1 MSQLRKSISKQALAW
16 TAVFALVLSVLPY
29 TVADQ
34 NSDEY
39 FESWSYELSDTDGDN
54 QDDTVIFTFDVDT
67 NVSDYA
73 DVQVNMDVIDAN
85 GNYVGG
91 ESDEYEIYWTEN
103 DTFQMEW
110 FVDDC
115 YDEDD
120 DGCEAP
126 YDFSFALYEIDDNGY
141 YYYEDNF
148 NETDIWLNQTTIIP
162 EGIVQVENGVFSDD
176 IDGYHNDIAF
186 FAHMEDYEISNVTI
200 ELERKVGT
208 QWIDVGSDETNEEG
222 ELYFKNMTSGEYRWF
237 ATYEGDSIDA
247 QSHTFVFYSP
257 TSDENI
263 GHVGI
268 MDDVDGD
275 DDFDDFVFY
284 RLIGNGS
291 GDNWYVD
298 DGVYVEL
305 FHAENNTLY
314 EEDGGDGSDEVLMF
328 NDVPE
333 GNYTFNMYNESSD
346 GDLLQ
351 SGWMHSYGSL
361 NTNYGEYFESWS
373 DHTSDT
379 NGDGVANNI
388 FVEYNPDTECNC
400 TVDIMVSY
408 EIYDADTGM
417 YMDYESEDH
426 EINGTEV
433 DEFETDVFY
442 APRDSNYTFE
452 FYLYDISGDNWNYED
467 NFSFTVYLECDS
479 SNVTCDSDEYFESWS
494 YHTNDTNG
502 NGIANNLYVAYNP
515 DTDCNCSVDI
525 EVSFYAINENG
536 DYQYGDYYDHN
547 ITGTEVD
554 NFTTDIFYPSEDAN
568 YTFYFTLYDNNW
580 NFEDEF
586 NFTVY
591 LECDTEDENSNCDYD
606 EWFEDWDYVTED
618 TDDDNLDDTIIIDF
632 DPNTECD
639 CEMDVLVYLDVYQNS
654 SGNFVD
660 YENEEFTINRTDQ
673 VYFDMDWT
681 SHNSSSYDFA
691 VYIYDDEW
699 NFEDSFWIRNV
710 YLYQTSGAGG
720 PGDDDEYFDWFDIYL
735 YDYDED
741 GYNDTI
747 EFDYDP
753 DTTCDCY
760 VNITTYFDFYD
771 NQTGNF
777 VDSFDVED
785 EIYGEDNDYFYDA
798 WSPSYNGTFDVI
810 VRLYDE
816 NDYLEDEER
825 FDNVQL
831 NVRSEN
837 NNGEDYYFSDWDYY
851 VEDSEVIFIGY
862 DPDTSC
868 NCYEEVRVEIEVY
881 DSQSNDFVDY
891 MDDYHDI
898 YNDDYDWFE
907 QEWSAPYNG
916 SFEFYVYLV
925 YEDNIED
932 SFSLDSIYL
941 NESHDDDSHS
951 NNGIAHLAYILPLDE
966 DEHVNDFVGMVSLDN
981 EVFFE
986 ISYEGNVVESGY
998 SEDGMWSVSN
1008 LQEGWYEFEIKENDN
1023 EDENTMHFQSGS
1035 FYSYGDNSHDSSDIV
1050 NVGIAVGLD
1059 ENLEGD
1065 LELECDAGPCD
1076 DVGIIAYIGDPDDGG
1091 VQDIDFDIFQWNS
1104 EEGNWDYYV
1113 TLATNESGMDMH
1125 HDTPC
1130 GEYMWMSE
1138 LNGNEADGIFE
1149 VHANCDSDRRAWF
1162 DYVEYILYDEDDD
1175 NLEDYISI
1183 DYAITV
1189 ECSDCE
1195 YMDLLLILD
1204 VVNQDNEMVVTF
1216 EEYFPLE
1223 PSDTSFITFAWHNN
1237 ISDEEYTFLSTL
1249 EYLVDGD
1256 TDGEILVQ
1264 DGAEETFFLAIF
1276 NDEPDF
1282 TIEDVTGRDMVFE
1295 GQNIE
1300 FEVVFQGPDDVKVTW
1315 SMGDGI
1321 TYEDTRKVFH
1331 TYQDSGN
1338 FEIVIHAHDG
1348 STSVE
1353 ESFQIN
1359 VRNMNPTILNIMMD
1373 ETVNEGDELSFNVQ
1387 YQDVPLDM
1395 DDISVR
1401 WIFPDGILEGNFVQY
1416 TFEDDGEFLISVEV
1430 KDDDGGSTMEQRM
1443 VTVQNV
1449 APIFTEFA
1457 LPSQGEQGV
1466 AMDFRVSA
1474 TDPGDDTITYTF
1486 DFGDGTALLITQN
1499 GNASHK
1505 FASGDTFEIVI
1516 CAIDEDGGETCR
1528 TEVIP
1533 VALLE
1538 EIEESGLPGFGFLG
1552 VISALGAITLLRRRT
1567 H

>member
-1 MSQLRKSISKQALAW
+1 MSQNRNSISKQILAL
-16 TAVFALVLSVLPY
+16 TAVFALVLSILPY
-29 TVADQ
+29 SVADQ
-34 NSDEY
+34 TSDEY
-39 FESWSYELSDTDGDN
+39 FESWSYELSDTDGDD
-54 QDDTVIFTFDVDT
+54 QYDTVIFTFDVDT

-73 DVQVNMDVIDAN
+73 EVEVNMNVIDAN

-91 ESDEYEIYWTEN
+91 ENEDYEIYWTEN

-115 YDEDD
+115 YEEDD

-148 NETDIWLNQTTIIP
+148 SEADIWLNETTIIP
-162 EGIVQVENGVFSDD
+162 EGVMQIENAVLADD
-176 IDGYHNDIAF
+176 IDGYHNDILF

-208 QWIDVGSDETNEEG
+208 QWVDVGDEDTDEDG
-222 ELYFKNMTSGEYRWF
+222 EASFKNMSSGEYRWSG
-237 ATYEGDSIDA
+237 TYDGETIDA
-247 QSHTFVFYSP
+247 LSHTFVFYGP
-257 TSDENI
+257 TSGQNM
-263 GHVGI
+263 GHVAVAG
-268 MDDVDGD
+268 DYDNDG
-275 DDFDDFVFY
+275 DFDDFGFA
-284 RLIGNGS
+284 RLHGNS
-291 GDNWYVD
+291 SEPEFN

-305 FHAENNTLY
+305 LYEGNNTLY
-314 EEDGGDGSDEVLMF
+314 AEKGGDGNEDLLMF
-328 NDVPE
+328 NDVHE
-333 GNYTFNMYNESSD
+333 GNYTFSMYNGSSS

-373 DHTSDT
+373 KYTTDT

-417 YMDYESEDH
+417 YIAFEDEEH

-467 NFSFTVYLECDS
+467 NFSFTVYLECDTT
-479 SNVTCDSDEYFESWS
+479 NVTCDSDEYFESWS

-525 EVSFYAINENG
+525 EVSFYAISENG

-554 NFTTDIFYPSEDAN
+554 NFTTDSFYPSEDAN

-606 EWFEDWDYVTED
+606 EWFEDWDHTTED
-618 TDDDNLDDTIIIDF
+618 QDEDNLDDTIIIEF

-639 CEMDVLVYLDVYQNS
+639 CELDIQVSMSVYYNS
-654 SGNFVD
+654 SSSFAGNEFD
-660 YENEEFTINRTDQ
+660 SFTINGTQ
-673 VYFDMDWT
+673 VDNFDLEWT
-681 SHNSSSYDFA
+681 SSNSSSYDFY
-691 VYIYDDEW
+691 VYMYDDEW
-699 NFEDSFWIRNV
+699 NFEDSFWIYDV

-720 PGDDDEYFDWFDIYL
+720 PGDEDEYFDWV
-735 YDYDED
+735 YDYLFDADDD

-747 EFDYDP
+747 GFDYDP

-760 VNITTYFDFYD
+760 INITTYFDFYD

-777 VDSFDVED
+777 VDSFNVED
-785 EIYGEDNDYFYDA
+785 EIYGEDNDYFYDD

-810 VRLYDE
+810 VRLYDGDE
-816 NDYLEDEER
+816 YLEDEER

-831 NVRSEN
+831 NIRSESN
-837 NNGEDYYFSDWDYY
+837 DSDEWFFNHGYE
-851 VEDSEVIFIGY
+851 VESSDIEIRY

-868 NCYEEVRVEIEVY
+868 DCEVRVWVY
-881 DSQSNDFVDY
+881 IDVYQGNDKIDTISEDY
-891 MDDYHDI
+891 YI
-898 YNDDYDWFE
+898 TSEY
-907 QEWSAPYNG
+907 G
-916 SFEFYVYLV
+916 
-925 YEDNIED
+925 D
-932 SFSLDSIYL
+932 SFSQSWSADDEDYYDFYVVLFDGEDGPDNYEDDFWINDVYLGDDGKNNDS
-941 NESHDDDSHS
+941 D
-951 NNGIAHLAYILPLDE
+951 NGIAHLAYIATTDE
-966 DEHVNDFVGMVSLDN
+966 DEYVNDFVGIVSSEN
-981 EVFFE
+981 EAFFE
-986 ISYEGNVVESGY
+986 ISYEDNVVESGY
-998 SEDGMWSVSN
+998 SEDGIWFVEN
-1008 LQEGWYEFEIKENDN
+1008 LQEGWYDFQVMENDY
-1023 EDENTMHFQSGS
+1023 DEQAMHFQSGS
-1035 FYSYGDNSHDSSDIV
+1035 FYSYGNNSHNSSDIV
-1050 NVGIAVGLD
+1050 NVGIVVGID
-1059 ENLEGD
+1059 ENYEGEFD
-1065 LELECDAGPCD
+1065 LECDSGPCD
-1076 DVGIIAYIGDPDDGG
+1076 DIGIIAYIGDPDSGG
-1091 VQDIDFDIFQWNS
+1091 VENISFDIYQWNS
-1104 EEGNWDYYV
+1104 EEEHYDYYV
-1113 TLATNESGMDMH
+1113 TLVTNESGIDVH

-1130 GEYMWMSE
+1130 GEYMWMAE
-1138 LNGNEADGIFE
+1138 LNGNEASGLFD
-1149 VHANCDSDRRAWF
+1149 VHANCNANYRAWF
-1162 DYVEYILYDEDDD
+1162 DYFEYYIYDEDDD
-1175 NLEDYISI
+1175 NHDDTIYVDYSI
-1183 DYAITV
+1183 NA
-1189 ECSDCE
+1189 ECSNCE

-1204 VVNQDNEMVVTF
+1204 VYNQDYEMVFTF
-1216 EEYFPLE
+1216 EEYFSIG
-1223 PSDTSFITFAWHNN
+1223 PSDSDFISFMWQNN
-1237 ISDEEYTFLSTL
+1237 ISDGNYTFHSIL
-1249 EYLVDGD
+1249 EHLVD
-1256 TDGEILVQ
+1256 DGEVTVQ
-1264 DGAEETFFLAIF
+1264 DSTEETFFLAIF
-1276 NDEPDF
+1276 NYEPDF
-1282 TIEDVTGRDMVFE
+1282 TIEDVTGRDVVFE
-1295 GQNIE
+1295 GQNVQYEAII
-1300 FEVVFQGPDDVKVTW
+1300 QGSNDVIVDW
-1315 SMGDGI
+1315 DMGDGTI
-1321 TYEDTRKVFH
+1321 YEDALKVFH
-1331 TYQDSGN
+1331 TYQDSGTY
-1338 FEIVIHAHDG
+1338 EIAIFVFDENNYA
-1348 STSVE
+1348 E
-1353 ESFQIN
+1353 EYFPIY

-1373 ETVNEGDELSFNVQ
+1373 DIVNEGDEVSFNVQ
-1387 YQDVPLDM
+1387 YEDVPLDM
-1395 DDISVR
+1395 ADISVR
-1401 WIFPDGILEGNFVQY
+1401 WIFPDGVFEDNFVQY
-1416 TFEDDGEFLISVEV
+1416 TFADDGEFLISVEI
-1430 KDDDGGSTMEQRM
+1430 KDDDGGTTVEQRM

-1466 AMDFRVSA
+1466 AMDFRISA

-1486 DFGDGTALLITQN
+1486 DFGDGTAKLITQD
-1499 GNASHK
+1499 GNVSHK
-1505 FASGDTFEIVI
+1505 YASGDTFEIII

-1538 EIEESGLPGFGFLG
+1538 QIEDSGLPGFGFLG

>member
-1 MSQLRKSISKQALAW
+1 MSQLRKSIGKQVLVW

-34 NSDEY
+34 SSNEY
-39 FESWSYELSDTDGDN
+39 FESWSYELLDTDGDD
-54 QDDTVIFTFDVDT
+54 QDDTVIFTFDPNT
-67 NVSDYA
+67 NVSDYV
-73 DVQVNMDVIDAN
+73 DVEVNMNVRDSD

-91 ESDEYEIYWTEN
+91 DNEDYEIYWTEE
-103 DTFQMEW
+103 DSFEMEW

-115 YDEDD
+115 DD
-120 DGCEAP
+120 WDSDCEGP
-126 YDFSFALYEIDDNGY
+126 FNFEFYLYENINGY
-141 YYYEDNF
+141 TYLEDNF
-148 NETDIWLNQTTIIP
+148 TESNISLFETTIIP

-186 FAHMEDYEISNVTI
+186 LAHMEDYEISNVTI
-200 ELERKVGT
+200 ELERKVGI
-208 QWIDVGSDETNEEG
+208 QWVDVGSDETNEEG
-222 ELYFKNMTSGEYRWF
+222 ELFFKNVTSGEYRWF

-247 QSHTFVFYSP
+247 ESHTFVFYSP
-257 TSDENI
+257 NSDENI
-263 GHVGI
+263 GHVGL
-268 MDDVDGD
+268 MDDSDGD

-284 RLIGNGS
+284 RVIGNS
-291 GDNWYVD
+291 SDWNVD

-314 EEDGGDGSDEVLMF
+314 EEDGGDGGDEVLMF

-373 DHTSDT
+373 NHTTDT

-408 EIYDADTGM
+408 NIYDADTGM
-417 YMDYESEDH
+417 FMDYESEDH
-426 EINGTEV
+426 EINSTEV

-452 FYLYDISGDNWNYED
+452 FYLYDTSGDNWNYED

-479 SNVTCDSDEYFESWS
+479 TNVTCDSDEYFESWS

-502 NGIANNLYVAYNP
+502 NGIGNNLYVEYNP
-515 DTDCNCSVDI
+515 DTDCNCSLDI
-525 EVSFYAINENG
+525 EVSYYATNDNG
-536 DYQYGDYYDHN
+536 DYQYGDYHEHN
-547 ITGTEVD
+547 ITGTEID

-785 EIYGEDNDYFYDA
+785 EIYGEDNDYFYDE

-816 NDYLEDEER
+816 NEYLEDEER

-881 DSQSNDFVDY
+881 DSQNNEYIDY
-891 MDDYHDI
+891 IDDYHDI

-916 SFEFYVYLV
+916 SFDFYVYLV
-925 YEDNIED
+925 YEDNTED
-932 SFSLDSIYL
+932 DFFIDSIYL
-941 NESHDDDSHS
+941 NESHDGGSHS
-951 NNGIAHLAYILPLDE
+951 NNGIAHLAYILSLDE
-966 DEHVNDFVGMVSLDN
+966 DEYVNDFIGIVSSDN

-986 ISYEGNVVESGY
+986 VLYDGDIIESGY
-998 SEDGMWSVSN
+998 SEGGMWIVDN
-1008 LQEGWYEFEIKENDN
+1008 LQEGWYDFYITDDND
-1023 EDENTMHFQSGS
+1023 EDHMMHFQSGS
-1035 FYSYGDNSHDSSDIV
+1035 FYSFGNNSHNSSDIV
-1050 NVGIAVGLD
+1050 NVGIAVGVD
-1059 ENLEGD
+1059 EDFEGD
-1065 LELECDAGPCD
+1065 LDLECDAGPCD

-1091 VQDIDFDIFQWNS
+1091 VEDINFDVFYWNS
-1104 EEGNWDYYV
+1104 EEEEWEYYV
-1113 TLATNESGMDMH
+1113 TLATNESGMGIH

-1130 GEYMWMSE
+1130 GEYMWMAE
-1138 LNGNEADGIFE
+1138 LNGNEANGRFD
-1149 VHANCDSDRRAWF
+1149 VHANCESNEYAWF
-1162 DYVEYILYDEDDD
+1162 VDLVYDIDDTDGNDYEDT
-1175 NLEDYISI
+1175 IM
-1183 DYAITV
+1183 ITYSLAT
-1189 ECSDCE
+1189 SDCGDCE
-1195 YMDLLLILD
+1195 MDLLLILD
-1204 VVNQDNEMVVTF
+1204 IFDENNNLIDTLEQYFRLPSNEYM
-1216 EEYFPLE
+1216 
-1223 PSDTSFITFAWHNN
+1223 DISFVWTNHYGEGNYNFQ
-1237 ISDEEYTFLSTL
+1237 SML

-1256 TDGEILVQ
+1256 TDGEIRAE
-1264 DGAEETFFLAIF
+1264 DGDYVEFYLDMFVS
-1276 NDEPDF
+1276 EPGIS
-1282 TIEDVTGRDMVFE
+1282 IEDVTGRDMVFE

-1300 FEVVFQGPDDVKVTW
+1300 YEVVIQGPDGMKVNW
-1315 SMGDGI
+1315 SMGDGT
-1321 TYEDTRKVFH
+1321 TYQDTRKVFH

-1338 FEIVIHAHDG
+1338 YEILIHAHDG
-1348 STSVE
+1348 SSFVE
-1353 ESFQIN
+1353 AYFQIN
-1359 VRNMNPTILNIMMD
+1359 VRNMNPTIVNIMMD
-1373 ETVNEGDELSFNVQ
+1373 QTVNEGDDVSFNVQ
-1387 YQDVPLDM
+1387 YQDVPMDM

-1449 APIFTEFA
+1449 APVFTEFA

>member
-1 MSQLRKSISKQALAW
+1 MSQNRNLISKQALAW

-39 FESWSYELSDTDGDN
+39 FESWSYELLDADGDN

-73 DVQVNMDVIDAN
+73 EVEVNMNVIDAN

-91 ESDEYEIYWTEN
+91 EYEDYEIYWTEN

-115 YDEDD
+115 YEEDD

-126 YDFSFALYEIDDNGY
+126 YDFSFTLYEIDDNGY

-148 NETDIWLNQTTIIP
+148 SEADIWLNETTIIP
-162 EGIVQVENGVFSDD
+162 EGVMQIENAVLADD
-176 IDGYHNDIAF
+176 IDGYHNDILF

-208 QWIDVGSDETNEEG
+208 QWVDVGDEDTDEDG
-222 ELYFKNMTSGEYRWF
+222 EASFKNMSSGEYRWSG
-237 ATYEGDSIDA
+237 TYDGETIDA
-247 QSHTFVFYSP
+247 LSHTFVFYGP
-257 TSDENI
+257 TSSQNV
-263 GHVGI
+263 GHVAITG
-268 MDDVDGD
+268 DYDNDG
-275 DDFDDFVFY
+275 DFDDFGFA
-284 RLIGNGS
+284 RLHGNS
-291 GDNWYVD
+291 SEPEFN

-305 FHAENNTLY
+305 LYEGNNTLY
-314 EEDGGDGSDEVLMF
+314 AEKGGDGNEDLLMF
-328 NDVPE
+328 NDVHE
-333 GNYTFNMYNESSD
+333 GNYTFNMYNGSSD

-408 EIYDADTGM
+408 EIYDEDIGM
-417 YMDYESEDH
+417 FIDFEDEYH

-525 EVSFYAINENG
+525 EVSFYAISENG
-536 DYQYGDYYDHN
+536 DYQYGDYYVHN

-554 NFTTDIFYPSEDAN
+554 NFTTDSFYPSEDAN

-606 EWFEDWDYVTED
+606 EWFEDWDYETED
-618 TDDDNLDDTIIIDF
+618 TDEDNLDDTIVIDF

-639 CEMDVLVYLDVYQNS
+639 CEMDVLVYVDVYQNS

-660 YENEEFTINRTDQ
+660 YENEGFTINGTDQ

-681 SHNSSSYDFA
+681 SPNSTSYDFY

-720 PGDDDEYFDWFDIYL
+720 PGDDDEYFDYFYHYIY
-735 YDYDED
+735 DADED
-741 GYNDTI
+741 GNNDTI
-747 EFDYDP
+747 DYFYDP

-760 VNITTYFDFYD
+760 INVTTYFDVYD
-771 NQTGNF
+771 NGTGEWI
-777 VDSFDVED
+777 DSEKFNHT
-785 EIYGEDNDYFYDA
+785 IYNDDDDDFYHY
-798 WSPSYNGTFDVI
+798 WEPWYNGTFDFSI
-810 VRLYDE
+810 KLYDE
-816 NDYLEDEER
+816 DGNIEDEEHYAH
-825 FDNVQL
+825 VEL
-831 NVRSEN
+831 HVRSESN
-837 NNGEDYYFSDWDYY
+837 QTGEDVDEWFGDVDHRVDRDLLEIGFNPNTEFEGYTNVSIQINIYRDDGTGML
-851 VEDSEVIFIGY
+851 EDTISAL
-862 DPDTSC
+862 
-868 NCYEEVRVEIEVY
+868 
-881 DSQSNDFVDY
+881 
-891 MDDYHDI
+891 I
-898 YNDDYDWFE
+898 YSDDYDWIEYNWTAYEAGYYYFE
-907 QEWSAPYNG
+907 LRLFDENNNLEEEYYSDDIFLKG
-916 SFEFYVYLV
+916 
-925 YEDNIED
+925 
-932 SFSLDSIYL
+932 
-941 NESHDDDSHS
+941 NES
-951 NNGIAHLAYILPLDE
+951 
-966 DEHVNDFVGMVSLDN
+966 DN
-981 EVFFE
+981 
-986 ISYEGNVVESGY
+986 
-998 SEDGMWSVSN
+998 
-1008 LQEGWYEFEIKENDN
+1008 Q
-1023 EDENTMHFQSGS
+1023 
-1035 FYSYGDNSHDSSDIV
+1035 
-1050 NVGIAVGLD
+1050 
-1059 ENLEGD
+1059 
-1065 LELECDAGPCD
+1065 
-1076 DVGIIAYIGDPDDGG
+1076 
-1091 VQDIDFDIFQWNS
+1091 
-1104 EEGNWDYYV
+1104 
-1113 TLATNESGMDMH
+1113 
-1125 HDTPC
+1125 
-1130 GEYMWMSE
+1130 
-1138 LNGNEADGIFE
+1138 
-1149 VHANCDSDRRAWF
+1149 AWF
-1162 DYVEYILYDEDDD
+1162 DSLTYTVTDADGDEKNDKVFVDYTVKAEC
-1175 NLEDYISI
+1175 ED
-1183 DYAITV
+1183 
-1189 ECSDCE
+1189 E
-1195 YMDLLLILD
+1195 MQLLLILD
-1204 VVNQDNEMVVTF
+1204 IFDQDLVMIDTF
-1216 EEYFPLE
+1216 EEYFILQNNEILE
-1223 PSDTSFITFAWHNN
+1223 LSFTWENNHSEEDITFF
-1237 ISDEEYTFLSTL
+1237 SVL

-1256 TDGEILVQ
+1256 TDGEIIVQ
-1264 DGAEETFFLAIF
+1264 DSSNTSFYLGVFDKAAAFY
-1276 NDEPDF
+1276 
-1282 TIEDVTGRDMVFE
+1282 IEDVTGREMVFE

-1300 FEVVFQGPDDVKVTW
+1300 FEVVFQGPDDVKVNW

-1359 VRNMNPTILNIMMD
+1359 VINMNPTILNIMMD

-1449 APIFTEFA
+1449 APVFTEFA

>member
-1 MSQLRKSISKQALAW
+1 MSQNRNSISKQILAL
-16 TAVFALVLSVLPY
+16 TAVFALVLSILPY
-29 TVADQ
+29 SVADQ
-34 NSDEY
+34 TSDEY
-39 FESWSYELSDTDGDN
+39 FESWSYELSDTDGDD
-54 QDDTVIFTFDVDT
+54 QYDTVIFTFDVDT

-73 DVQVNMDVIDAN
+73 EVEVNMNVIDAN

-91 ESDEYEIYWTEN
+91 ENEDYEIYWTEN

-115 YDEDD
+115 YEEDD

-148 NETDIWLNQTTIIP
+148 SEADIWLNETTIIP
-162 EGIVQVENGVFSDD
+162 EGVMQIENAVLADD
-176 IDGYHNDIAF
+176 IDGYHNDILF

-208 QWIDVGSDETNEEG
+208 QWVDVGDEDTDEDG
-222 ELYFKNMTSGEYRWF
+222 EASFKNMSSGEYRWSG
-237 ATYEGDSIDA
+237 TYDGETIDA
-247 QSHTFVFYSP
+247 LSHTFVFYGP
-257 TSDENI
+257 TSGQNM
-263 GHVGI
+263 GHVAVAG
-268 MDDVDGD
+268 DYDNDG
-275 DDFDDFVFY
+275 DFDDFGFA
-284 RLIGNGS
+284 RLHGNS
-291 GDNWYVD
+291 SEPEFN

-305 FHAENNTLY
+305 LYEGNNTLY
-314 EEDGGDGSDEVLMF
+314 AEKGGDGNEDLLMF
-328 NDVPE
+328 NDVHE
-333 GNYTFNMYNESSD
+333 GNYTFSMYNGSSS

-373 DHTSDT
+373 KYTTDT

-417 YMDYESEDH
+417 YIAFEDEEH

-467 NFSFTVYLECDS
+467 NFSFTVYLECDTT
-479 SNVTCDSDEYFESWS
+479 NVTCDSDEYFESWS

-525 EVSFYAINENG
+525 EVSFYAISENG

-554 NFTTDIFYPSEDAN
+554 NFTTDSFYPSEDAN

-606 EWFEDWDYVTED
+606 EWFEDWDHTTED
-618 TDDDNLDDTIIIDF
+618 QDEDNLDDTIIIEF

-639 CEMDVLVYLDVYQNS
+639 CELDIQVSMSVYYNS
-654 SGNFVD
+654 SSSFAGNEFD
-660 YENEEFTINRTDQ
+660 SFTINGTQ
-673 VYFDMDWT
+673 VDNFDLEWT
-681 SHNSSSYDFA
+681 SSNSSSYDFY
-691 VYIYDDEW
+691 VYMYDDEW
-699 NFEDSFWIRNV
+699 NFEDSFWIYDV
-710 YLYQTSGAGG
+710 YLYQKSGAGG
-720 PGDDDEYFDWFDIYL
+720 PGDEDEYFDWV
-735 YDYDED
+735 YDYLFDADDD

-747 EFDYDP
+747 GFDYDP

-760 VNITTYFDFYD
+760 INITTYFDFYD

-777 VDSFDVED
+777 VDSFNVED
-785 EIYGEDNDYFYDA
+785 EIYGEDNDYFYDD

-810 VRLYDE
+810 VRLYDGDE
-816 NDYLEDEER
+816 YLEDEER

-831 NVRSEN
+831 NIRSESN
-837 NNGEDYYFSDWDYY
+837 DSDEWFFNHGYE
-851 VEDSEVIFIGY
+851 VESSDIEIRY

-868 NCYEEVRVEIEVY
+868 DCEVRVWVY
-881 DSQSNDFVDY
+881 IDVYQGNDKIDTISEDY
-891 MDDYHDI
+891 YI
-898 YNDDYDWFE
+898 TSEY
-907 QEWSAPYNG
+907 G
-916 SFEFYVYLV
+916 
-925 YEDNIED
+925 D
-932 SFSLDSIYL
+932 SFSQSWSADDEDYYDFYVVLFDGEDGPDNYEDDFWINDVYLGDDGNNNDS
-941 NESHDDDSHS
+941 D
-951 NNGIAHLAYILPLDE
+951 NGIAHLAYIATTDE
-966 DEHVNDFVGMVSLDN
+966 DEYVNDFVGIVSSEN
-981 EVFFE
+981 EAFFE
-986 ISYEGNVVESGY
+986 ISYEDNVVESGY
-998 SEDGMWSVSN
+998 SEDGIWFVEN
-1008 LQEGWYEFEIKENDN
+1008 LQEGWYDFQVMENDY
-1023 EDENTMHFQSGS
+1023 DEQAMHFQSGS
-1035 FYSYGDNSHDSSDIV
+1035 FYSYGNNSHNSSDIV
-1050 NVGIAVGLD
+1050 NVGIVVGID
-1059 ENLEGD
+1059 ENYEGEFD
-1065 LELECDAGPCD
+1065 LECDSGPCD
-1076 DVGIIAYIGDPDDGG
+1076 DIGIIAYIGDPDSGG
-1091 VQDIDFDIFQWNS
+1091 VENISFDIYQWNS
-1104 EEGNWDYYV
+1104 EEEHYDYYV
-1113 TLATNESGMDMH
+1113 TLVTNESGIDVH

-1130 GEYMWMSE
+1130 GEYMWMAE
-1138 LNGNEADGIFE
+1138 LNGNEASGLFD
-1149 VHANCDSDRRAWF
+1149 VHANCNANYRAWF
-1162 DYVEYILYDEDDD
+1162 DYFEYYIYDEDDD
-1175 NLEDYISI
+1175 NHDDTIYVDYSI
-1183 DYAITV
+1183 NA
-1189 ECSDCE
+1189 ECSNCE

-1204 VVNQDNEMVVTF
+1204 VYNQDYEMVFTF
-1216 EEYFPLE
+1216 EEYFSIG
-1223 PSDTSFITFAWHNN
+1223 PSDSDFISFMWQNN
-1237 ISDEEYTFLSTL
+1237 ISDGNYTFHSIL
-1249 EYLVDGD
+1249 EHLVD
-1256 TDGEILVQ
+1256 DGEVTVQ
-1264 DGAEETFFLAIF
+1264 DSTEETFFLAIF
-1276 NDEPDF
+1276 NYEPDF
-1282 TIEDVTGRDMVFE
+1282 TIEDVTGRDVVFE
-1295 GQNIE
+1295 GQNVQYEAII
-1300 FEVVFQGPDDVKVTW
+1300 QGSNDVIVDW
-1315 SMGDGI
+1315 DMGDGTI
-1321 TYEDTRKVFH
+1321 YEDALKVFH
-1331 TYQDSGN
+1331 TYQDSGTY
-1338 FEIVIHAHDG
+1338 EIAIFVFDENNYA
-1348 STSVE
+1348 E
-1353 ESFQIN
+1353 EYFPIY

-1373 ETVNEGDELSFNVQ
+1373 DIVNEGDEVSFNVQ
-1387 YQDVPLDM
+1387 YEDVPLDM
-1395 DDISVR
+1395 ADISVR
-1401 WIFPDGILEGNFVQY
+1401 WIFPDGVFEDNFVQY
-1416 TFEDDGEFLISVEV
+1416 TFADDGEFLISVEI
-1430 KDDDGGSTMEQRM
+1430 KDDDGGTTVEQRM

-1466 AMDFRVSA
+1466 AMDFRISA

-1486 DFGDGTALLITQN
+1486 DFGDGTAKLITQD
-1499 GNASHK
+1499 GNVSHK
-1505 FASGDTFEIVI
+1505 YASGDTFEIII

-1538 EIEESGLPGFGFLG
+1538 QIEDSGLPGFGFLG

>member
-1 MSQLRKSISKQALAW
+1 MSQNRNSISKQILAW
-16 TAVFALVLSVLPY
+16 TAVFALVLSILPY
-29 TVADQ
+29 SVADQ
-34 NSDEY
+34 TSDEY
-39 FESWSYELSDTDGDN
+39 FESWSYELSDTDGDD
-54 QDDTVIFTFDVDT
+54 QYDTVIFTFDVDT

-73 DVQVNMDVIDAN
+73 EVEVNMNVIDAN

-91 ESDEYEIYWTEN
+91 ENEDYEIYWTEN

-115 YDEDD
+115 YEEDD

-148 NETDIWLNQTTIIP
+148 SEADIWLNETTIIP
-162 EGIVQVENGVFSDD
+162 EGVMQIENAVLADD
-176 IDGYHNDIAF
+176 IDGYHNDILF

-208 QWIDVGSDETNEEG
+208 QWVDVGDEDTDEDG
-222 ELYFKNMTSGEYRWF
+222 EASFKNMSSGEYRWSG
-237 ATYEGDSIDA
+237 TYDGETIDA
-247 QSHTFVFYSP
+247 LSHTFVFYGP
-257 TSDENI
+257 TSGQNM
-263 GHVGI
+263 GHVAVAG
-268 MDDVDGD
+268 DYDNDG
-275 DDFDDFVFY
+275 DFDDFGFA
-284 RLIGNGS
+284 RLHGNS
-291 GDNWYVD
+291 SEPEFN

-305 FHAENNTLY
+305 LYEGNNTLY
-314 EEDGGDGSDEVLMF
+314 AEKGGDGNEDLLMF
-328 NDVPE
+328 NDVHE
-333 GNYTFNMYNESSD
+333 GNYTFSMYNGSSS

-373 DHTSDT
+373 KYTTDT

-417 YMDYESEDH
+417 YIAFEDEEH

-467 NFSFTVYLECDS
+467 NFSFTVYLECDTT
-479 SNVTCDSDEYFESWS
+479 NVTCDSDEYFESWS

-525 EVSFYAINENG
+525 EVSFYATSENG

-554 NFTTDIFYPSEDAN
+554 NFTTDSFYPSEDAN

-606 EWFEDWDYVTED
+606 EWFEDWDHTTED
-618 TDDDNLDDTIIIDF
+618 QDEDNLDDTIIIEF

-639 CEMDVLVYLDVYQNS
+639 CELDIQVSMSVYYNS
-654 SGNFVD
+654 SSSFAGNEFD
-660 YENEEFTINRTDQ
+660 SFTINGTQ
-673 VYFDMDWT
+673 VDNFDLEWT
-681 SHNSSSYDFA
+681 SSNSSSYDFY
-691 VYIYDDEW
+691 VYMYDDEW
-699 NFEDSFWIRNV
+699 NFEDSFWIYDV

-720 PGDDDEYFDWFDIYL
+720 PGDEDEYFDWV
-735 YDYDED
+735 YDYLFDADDD

-747 EFDYDP
+747 GFDYDP

-760 VNITTYFDFYD
+760 INITTYFDFYD

-777 VDSFDVED
+777 VDSFNVED
-785 EIYGEDNDYFYDA
+785 EIYGEDNDYFYDD

-810 VRLYDE
+810 VRLYDGDE
-816 NDYLEDEER
+816 YLEDEER

-831 NVRSEN
+831 NIRSESN
-837 NNGEDYYFSDWDYY
+837 DSDEWFFNHGYE
-851 VEDSEVIFIGY
+851 VESSDIEIRY

-868 NCYEEVRVEIEVY
+868 DCEVRVWVY
-881 DSQSNDFVDY
+881 IDVYQGNDKIDTISEDY
-891 MDDYHDI
+891 YI
-898 YNDDYDWFE
+898 TSEY
-907 QEWSAPYNG
+907 G
-916 SFEFYVYLV
+916 
-925 YEDNIED
+925 D
-932 SFSLDSIYL
+932 SFSQSWSADDEDYYDFYVVLFDGEDGPDNYEDDFWINDVYLGDDGNNNDS
-941 NESHDDDSHS
+941 D
-951 NNGIAHLAYILPLDE
+951 NGIAHLAYIVPIDE
-966 DEHVNDFVGMVSLDN
+966 DEYVNDFVGIVSSEN
-981 EVFFE
+981 EAFFE
-986 ISYEGNVVESGY
+986 ISHEDNVVESGY
-998 SEDGMWSVSN
+998 SEDGIWFVEN
-1008 LQEGWYEFEIKENDN
+1008 LQEGWYDFQVMENDY
-1023 EDENTMHFQSGS
+1023 DEQAMHFQSGS
-1035 FYSYGDNSHDSSDIV
+1035 FYSYGNNSHNSSDIV
-1050 NVGIAVGLD
+1050 NVGIVVGID
-1059 ENLEGD
+1059 ENYEGEFD
-1065 LELECDAGPCD
+1065 LECDSGPCD
-1076 DVGIIAYIGDPDDGG
+1076 DIGIIAYIGDPDSGG
-1091 VQDIDFDIFQWNS
+1091 VENISFDIYQWNS
-1104 EEGNWDYYV
+1104 EEEHYDYYV
-1113 TLATNESGMDMH
+1113 TLVTNESGIDVH

-1130 GEYMWMSE
+1130 GEYMWMAE
-1138 LNGNEADGIFE
+1138 LNGNEASGLFD
-1149 VHANCDSDRRAWF
+1149 VHANCNANYRAWF
-1162 DYVEYILYDEDDD
+1162 DYFEYYIYDEDDD
-1175 NLEDYISI
+1175 NHDDTIYVDYSI
-1183 DYAITV
+1183 NA
-1189 ECSDCE
+1189 ECSNCE

-1204 VVNQDNEMVVTF
+1204 VYNQDYEMVFTF
-1216 EEYFPLE
+1216 EEYFSIG
-1223 PSDTSFITFAWHNN
+1223 PSDSDFISFMWQNN
-1237 ISDEEYTFLSTL
+1237 ISDGNYTFHSIL
-1249 EYLVDGD
+1249 EHLVD
-1256 TDGEILVQ
+1256 DGEVTVQ
-1264 DGAEETFFLAIF
+1264 DSTEETFFLAIF
-1276 NDEPDF
+1276 NYEPDF
-1282 TIEDVTGRDMVFE
+1282 TIEDVTGRDAVFE
-1295 GQNIE
+1295 GQNVQYEAII
-1300 FEVVFQGPDDVKVTW
+1300 QGSNDVIVDW
-1315 SMGDGI
+1315 DMGDGTI
-1321 TYEDTRKVFH
+1321 YEDALKVFH
-1331 TYQDSGN
+1331 TYQDSGTY
-1338 FEIVIHAHDG
+1338 EIAIFVFDENNYA
-1348 STSVE
+1348 E
-1353 ESFQIN
+1353 EYFPIY

-1373 ETVNEGDELSFNVQ
+1373 DIVNEGDEVSFNVQ
-1387 YQDVPLDM
+1387 YEDVPLDM
-1395 DDISVR
+1395 ADISVR
-1401 WIFPDGILEGNFVQY
+1401 WIFPDGVFEDNFVQY
-1416 TFEDDGEFLISVEV
+1416 TFADDGEFLISVEI
-1430 KDDDGGSTMEQRM
+1430 KDDDGGTTVEQRM

-1466 AMDFRVSA
+1466 AMDFRISA

-1486 DFGDGTALLITQN
+1486 DFGDGTAKLITQD
-1499 GNASHK
+1499 GNVSHK
-1505 FASGDTFEIVI
+1505 YASGDTFEIII

-1538 EIEESGLPGFGFLG
+1538 QIEDSGLPGFGFLG

>member
-1 MSQLRKSISKQALAW
+1 E
-16 TAVFALVLSVLPY
+16 
-29 TVADQ
+29 D
-34 NSDEY
+34 
-39 FESWSYELSDTDGDN
+39 
-54 QDDTVIFTFDVDT
+54 
-67 NVSDYA
+67 
-73 DVQVNMDVIDAN
+73 
-85 GNYVGG
+85 
-91 ESDEYEIYWTEN
+91 YEIYWTEN

-115 YDEDD
+115 YEEDD

-126 YDFSFALYEIDDNGY
+126 YDFSFTLYEIDDNGY

-148 NETDIWLNQTTIIP
+148 SEADIWLNETTIIP
-162 EGIVQVENGVFSDD
+162 EGVMQIENAVLADD
-176 IDGYHNDIAF
+176 IDGYHNDILF

-208 QWIDVGSDETNEEG
+208 QWVDVGDEDTDEDG
-222 ELYFKNMTSGEYRWF
+222 EASFKNMSSGEYRWSG
-237 ATYEGDSIDA
+237 TYDGETIDA
-247 QSHTFVFYSP
+247 LSHTFVFYGP
-257 TSDENI
+257 TSSQNM
-263 GHVGI
+263 GHVAITG
-268 MDDVDGD
+268 DYDNDG
-275 DDFDDFVFY
+275 DFDDFGFA
-284 RLIGNGS
+284 RLHGNS
-291 GDNWYVD
+291 SEPEFN

-305 FHAENNTLY
+305 LYEGNNTLY
-314 EEDGGDGSDEVLMF
+314 AEKGGDGNEDLLMF
-328 NDVPE
+328 NDVYE
-333 GNYTFNMYNESSD
+333 GNYTFNMYNGSSD

-373 DHTSDT
+373 DQTSDT

-408 EIYDADTGM
+408 NIYDADTGM
-417 YMDYESEDH
+417 YIDYEEEDH

-554 NFTTDIFYPSEDAN
+554 NFTTDIFYPSKDAN

-891 MDDYHDI
+891 MDDYYEI

-916 SFEFYVYLV
+916 SFDFYGYLIYDDTV
-925 YEDNIED
+925 ED
-932 SFSLDSIYL
+932 SFFIDSIHL
-941 NESHDDDSHS
+941 NESHDDGSHS
-951 NNGIAHLAYILPLDE
+951 ANGIAHVAYILSLDE
-966 DEHVNDFVGMVSLDN
+966 DEYANDFIGMVSSDN
-981 EVFFE
+981 EAFFE
-986 ISYEGNVVESGY
+986 IAYEDNIVASGY
-998 SEDGMWSVSN
+998 SEDGMWFAED
-1008 LQEGWYEFEIKENDN
+1008 LQQGWYDFQIID
-1023 EDENTMHFQSGS
+1023 DYDDQAMHFQSGS
-1035 FYSYGDNSHDSSDIV
+1035 FYSFGNNSHDSSDIV
-1050 NVGIAVGLD
+1050 NVAIAVGVD
-1059 ENLEGD
+1059 EDYEYDLNLE
-1065 LELECDAGPCD
+1065 CSAGPCD
-1076 DVGIIAYIGDPDDGG
+1076 DVGIIAYIGDPEDGG
-1091 VQDIDFDIFQWNS
+1091 VEDINFDIFYWNS
-1104 EEGNWDYYV
+1104 EEEEWEYYV
-1113 TLATNESGMDMH
+1113 TLATNESGMDIH

-1130 GEYMWMSE
+1130 GEYMWMAE
-1138 LNGNEADGIFE
+1138 LNGNEANGRFD
-1149 VHANCDSDRRAWF
+1149 VHANCESNEYAWF
-1162 DYVEYILYDEDDD
+1162 VDLVYDIEDTDGNDYEDT
-1175 NLEDYISI
+1175 IM
-1183 DYAITV
+1183 ITYSLAT
-1189 ECSDCE
+1189 SDCGDCE
-1195 YMDLLLILD
+1195 MDLLLILD
-1204 VVNQDNEMVVTF
+1204 IFDENNNLIDTLEQYFRLPSNEYM
-1216 EEYFPLE
+1216 
-1223 PSDTSFITFAWHNN
+1223 DISFVWTNHYGEGNYNFQ
-1237 ISDEEYTFLSTL
+1237 SML

-1256 TDGEILVQ
+1256 TDGEIRAE
-1264 DGAEETFFLAIF
+1264 DGDYVEFYLDLFVS
-1276 NDEPDF
+1276 EPGIS
-1282 TIEDVTGRDMVFE
+1282 IEDVTGRDIVFE

-1300 FEVVFQGPDDVKVTW
+1300 YEVVIQG
-1315 SMGDGI
+1315 
-1321 TYEDTRKVFH
+1321 
-1331 TYQDSGN
+1331 
-1338 FEIVIHAHDG
+1338 
-1348 STSVE
+1348 
-1353 ESFQIN
+1353 
-1359 VRNMNPTILNIMMD
+1359 
-1373 ETVNEGDELSFNVQ
+1373 
-1387 YQDVPLDM
+1387 
-1395 DDISVR
+1395 
-1401 WIFPDGILEGNFVQY
+1401 
-1416 TFEDDGEFLISVEV
+1416 
-1430 KDDDGGSTMEQRM
+1430 
-1443 VTVQNV
+1443 
-1449 APIFTEFA
+1449 
-1457 LPSQGEQGV
+1457 
-1466 AMDFRVSA
+1466 
-1474 TDPGDDTITYTF
+1474 
-1486 DFGDGTALLITQN
+1486 
-1499 GNASHK
+1499 
-1505 FASGDTFEIVI
+1505 
-1516 CAIDEDGGETCR
+1516 
-1528 TEVIP
+1528 
-1533 VALLE
+1533 
-1538 EIEESGLPGFGFLG
+1538 
-1552 VISALGAITLLRRRT
+1552 
-1567 H
+1567 